1 MGLILKDT
9 GDFKLSPAGQHHAV
23 CVDVIDKGLV
33 AVEWEGKKRTQHKC
47 RIVWE
52 IDALMEDG
60 KTRYTAGRQFTASLG
75 EKAALRAFLEAWRGR
90 PFTEDELSGFDTE
103 QLIGINALI
112 QIVHTKK
119 GDRTY
124 DNINSIMKLV
134 KGMEKMSPSGK
145 YIRVKDRTP
154 AEQAQNS
161 HDDPP
166 PLDDSDLPF

>member
-9 GDFKLSPAGQHHAV
+9 NDFKLAPDGQHQAV

-33 AVEWEGKKRTQHKC
+33 AVEWEGKKKTQHKC

-52 IDALMEDG
+52 IDEVMDDG
-60 KTRYTAGRQFTASLG
+60 KRYTVGRQFTASLS
-75 EKAALRAFLEAWRGR
+75 EKANLRGFLEAWRGR
-90 PFTEDELSGFDTE
+90 PFTEAELAGFDTE
-103 QLIGINALI
+103 SLIGVNAQI
-112 QIVHTKK
+112 QVIHTKK

-124 DNINSIMKLV
+124 DNINSIMKLA
-134 KGMEKMSPSGK
+134 KGMERMSPSGK

-154 AEQAQNS
+154 AEQTANS